1 MLVWRN
7 VLEER
12 YLCQVVRNDESN
24 GQLQIYD
31 REGKN
36 LHNEHVELSHNSLFQ
51 PDEFDIQMWEWK
63 CHAVI
68 DTIVEEE

>member
-24 GQLQIYD
+24 GQLQIFNK
-31 REGKN
+31 EGVPIHK
-36 LHNEHVELSHNSLFQ
+36 EHVELSHNSLFQ
-51 PDEFDIQMWEWK
+51 PDEFDVQMWEWK
-63 CHAVI
+63 CFAVI
-68 DTIVEEE
+68 DTIVEKE